1 MKNVVFGEYFARFEG
16 IWQTKCIK
24 DEEVD
29 KLSVEDRAKD
39 GEEIPM
45 RAIMMMKRKTN
56 DDEEVWHAAQ
66 SYQIFYSR
74 TSESIFL

>member
-1 MKNVVFGEYFARFEG
+1 MKNVVFGEYFARFE
-16 IWQTKCIK
+16 QKCIK

-56 DDEEVWHAAQ
+56 DDEEV
-66 SYQIFYSR
+66 YR
-74 TSESIFL
+74 

>member
-1 MKNVVFGEYFARFEG
+1 M
-16 IWQTKCIK
+16 
-24 DEEVD
+24 D

-56 DDEEVWHAAQ
+56 DDEEV
-66 SYQIFYSR
+66 YR
-74 TSESIFL
+74 

>member
-1 MKNVVFGEYFARFEG
+1 MLALKASAKQIVF
-16 IWQTKCIK
+16 K

-56 DDEEVWHAAQ
+56 DDEEV
-66 SYQIFYSR
+66 YR
-74 TSESIFL
+74 